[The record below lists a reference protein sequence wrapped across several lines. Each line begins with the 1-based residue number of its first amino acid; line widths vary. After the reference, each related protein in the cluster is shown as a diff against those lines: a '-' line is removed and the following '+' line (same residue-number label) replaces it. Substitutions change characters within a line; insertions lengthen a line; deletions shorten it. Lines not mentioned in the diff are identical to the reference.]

1 MLFFLTLLMT
11 PFFPQDGMIVE
22 NGYVQEINAE
32 EEIEDETAD
41 PAILLAYRS
50 GTPAGGVMAISQES
64 SDRDEEDDVTDKR
77 DNGAEDEQSEDDD
90 NEIQKIDCK
99 QITQAMEKEFGEMRM
114 IQLANAIAG
123 DMGMITKV
131 TFAG

>member
-1 MLFFLTLLMT
+1 MT

-41 PAILLAYRS
+41 PAVLLAYKS
-50 GTPAGGVMAISQES
+50 GNPAGGVMAISQES
-64 SDRDEEDDVTDKR
+64 SDNDENEDDIANV
-77 DNGAEDEQSEDDD
+77 DNDSAENGQSEDDG
-90 NEIQKIDCK
+90 NKIQEIDCK

>member
-1 MLFFLTLLMT
+1 
-11 PFFPQDGMIVE
+11 
-22 NGYVQEINAE
+22 
-32 EEIEDETAD
+32 
-41 PAILLAYRS
+41 
-50 GTPAGGVMAISQES
+50 MAISQES

-77 DNGAEDEQSEDDD
+77 DNGAEDEQSEDDA

>member
-1 MLFFLTLLMT
+1 MT

-41 PAILLAYRS
+41 PAVLLAYRS
-50 GTPAGGVMAISQES
+50 GNPAGGVMAISQEYSDS
-64 SDRDEEDDVTDKR
+64 SDSDEEDNVTNKSND
-77 DNGAEDEQSEDDD
+77 GAEDEQSEDDD